1 MPSLAGTLKTGAPYH
16 LLSYG
21 TLLGS
26 TLFQSFIGGVIAF
39 RALPRPQFAQLQS
52 KTFPVYFA
60 MQTALPVAMALT
72 FPSRAA
78 SVGYGALDGAL
89 DGAAAGLLADVNRGA
104 LVAVAAMFVSGLVNL
119 VYVGPATT
127 ACMRERKHQE
137 TRDGKKSYDAGPH
150 SPEMQRL
157 NKKFATL
164 HGISSLT
171 NLATFIAQLYYG
183 VVLAQ
188 RL

>member
-1 MPSLAGTLKTGAPYH
+1 MPSLSSTLKTGAPYH

-39 RALPRPQFAQLQS
+39 RVLPRPQFAQLQS

-60 MQTALPVAMALT
+60 MQTALSLVLGLT
-72 FPSRAA
+72 FPSRAGT
-78 SVGYGALDGAL
+78 VGYGALRD
-89 DGAAAGLLADVNRGA
+89 DSAGLLADTNRGA
-104 LVAVAAMFVSGLVNL
+104 LIAIATMFVSGLVNL
-119 VYVGPATT
+119 AFVGPATT
-127 ACMRERKHQE
+127 KCMRERKHQE

-157 NKKFATL
+157 NKKFGML

-171 NLATFIAQLYYG
+171 NLAGFFAEIYYG
-183 VVLAQ
+183 IVLAQ

>member
-1 MPSLAGTLKTGAPYH
+1 MPSLTSTLKTGAPYH

-39 RALPRPQFAQLQS
+39 RVLPRPQFAQLQS

-78 SVGYGALDGAL
+78 SVGYGALAS
-89 DGAAAGLLADVNRGA
+89 ASAGLLADVNRGA
-104 LVAVAAMFVSGLVNL
+104 LIAIATMFVSGLVNL

-127 ACMRERKHQE
+127 SCMRERKHQE

-164 HGISSLT
+164 HGVSSLT

-188 RL
+188 RM